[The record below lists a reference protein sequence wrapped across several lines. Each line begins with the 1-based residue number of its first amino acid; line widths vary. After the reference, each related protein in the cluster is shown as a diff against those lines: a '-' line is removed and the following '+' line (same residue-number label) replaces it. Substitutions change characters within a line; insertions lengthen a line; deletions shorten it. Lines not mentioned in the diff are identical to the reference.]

1 MALTTILQ
9 PETGLTQTAAT
20 FPPTVVDDVNQS
32 VSGVPDSCIILG
44 LNATIPWDNPHNLVS
59 METERLFDRIKSAIV
74 IPALFLVGF
83 PANCINMAVFFRQG
97 LRERINLCLF
107 SLALVD
113 LICLTEIFAPNAERI
128 YTQFTDGEPMGPVL
142 RYMVNNNVIGLYG
155 FLYGSMFLY
164 AIISVERCVCIL
176 FPLRARTC
184 ISTKAI
190 AFVTVAGV
198 LTIGFGRF
206 AITAM
211 YQVSCF
217 REIRTQRIT
226 WKPNV
231 NDYYFRN
238 KAMISALDGLI
249 YGGVLTVGCPVIV
262 MIATTITAVKLTQVV
277 RWRSQTSSSLSS
289 KEIDV
294 TKMLIVLSIEFFVLS
309 IPFIVLRI
317 ASVFEPRLRPGGVF
331 SNAGSLLLGLSEL
344 CSYTSATVNFFVYCL
359 TGTKYRKTLRDLSIF
374 CQKRP
379 PTIRTNSNETT
390 VVSIATVS
398 ETVASAGTDSRRA
411 VAEIIVAHD
420 RSP

>member
-9 PETGLTQTAAT
+9 PELGLTQTAAT
-20 FPPTVVDDVNQS
+20 FPPTVDDVNQS
-32 VSGVPDSCIILG
+32 VSGVPDSCITLA

-59 METERLFDRIKSAIV
+59 METERLFDRIKSAII

-97 LRERINLCLF
+97 LSERINFCLF

-113 LICLTEIFAPNAERI
+113 LICLTEIFMIYAERI
-128 YTQFTDGEPMGPVL
+128 YTQFTDGERMGPVH
-142 RYMVNNNVIGLYG
+142 RYMVDNNVVGLYG

-176 FPLRARTC
+176 FPLRAKTC
-184 ISTKAI
+184 ISTKAVAI
-190 AFVTVAGV
+190 VTVAGV
-198 LTIGFGRF
+198 LVIGFGRF

-211 YQVSCF
+211 YEVTCF
-217 REIRTQRIT
+217 HEIHTQRIS
-226 WKPNV
+226 WKLSV

-249 YGGVLTVGCPVIV
+249 YGGLLTVGCPVIV
-262 MIATTITAVKLTQVV
+262 MIATTITGVRLAQVV
-277 RWRSQTSSSLSS
+277 RWRSETSSSLSS

-294 TKMLIVLSIEFFVLS
+294 TKMLIALSIEFFVLS
-309 IPFIVLRI
+309 VPFIVLRI
-317 ASVFEPRLRPGGVF
+317 VSVFEPRLRPGDVF
-331 SNAGSLLLGLSEL
+331 SNAGSLFLGLSEL
-344 CSYTSATVNFFVYCL
+344 CSYTSATVNFFVYYL

-379 PTIRTNSNETT
+379 ATMRTNSSETN

-398 ETVASAGTDSRRA
+398 QTVATGKDSRRA
-411 VAEIIVAHD
+411 VAIIVSHN
-420 RSP
+420 RSD

>member
-20 FPPTVVDDVNQS
+20 FPPTADYVNQS

-176 FPLRARTC
+176 FPLRAKTC

-198 LTIGFGRF
+198 LVVGFGRF
-206 AITAM
+206 SRH
-211 YQVSCF
+211 YCHVSSLVLP
-217 REIRTQRIT
+217 RDSHSADYVETQRERLLFPEQSHDQRFGRT
-226 WKPNV
+226 DLWGGSHGRLPGYR
-231 NDYYFRN
+231 NDSHHHHGRQTH
-238 KAMISALDGLI
+238 SS
-249 YGGVLTVGCPVIV
+249 CPL
-262 MIATTITAVKLTQVV
+262 AQPDFLQ
-277 RWRSQTSSSLSS
+277 
-289 KEIDV
+289 
-294 TKMLIVLSIEFFVLS
+294 
-309 IPFIVLRI
+309 
-317 ASVFEPRLRPGGVF
+317 SVQQ
-331 SNAGSLLLGLSEL
+331 
-344 CSYTSATVNFFVYCL
+344 
-359 TGTKYRKTLRDLSIF
+359 RD
-374 CQKRP
+374 
-379 PTIRTNSNETT
+379 
-390 VVSIATVS
+390 
-398 ETVASAGTDSRRA
+398 
-411 VAEIIVAHD
+411 
-420 RSP
+420 